1 MPSQWSLMVKLQ
13 ISRRFVSSSKMFPV
27 LSLVTMLPWCR
38 WCEAAACYQYQWVVR
53 DGDVF
58 CQRSDGLRVD
68 SKTVLFHSLINKIMF
83 SISSHNFMGA
93 KRTWGRM
100 EGRMKAS
107 VRSTKTPMLKFL
119 IYQLF
124 QFTIHI
130 VDSCT
135 SWGVLLVAAG
145 IAICIHLYL
154 KGKAGKTLK

>member
-1 MPSQWSLMVKLQ
+1 
-13 ISRRFVSSSKMFPV
+13 MFPV

-107 VRSTKTPMLKFL
+107 VGSTKIPMLKFL
-119 IYQLF
+119 IYQTF
-124 QFTIHI
+124 SIHNSHCRFMYFLRCTPR
-130 VDSCT
+130 SCRHRNMYPFIFEGE
-135 SWGVLLVAAG
+135 S
-145 IAICIHLYL
+145 
-154 KGKAGKTLK
+154 GKDVKINIEEKNE